1 MTRSKFNRQKE
12 NNCIVNYAVDEML
25 LQENNKVST
34 ENIESELDGNDLYH
48 IYNMSLDNKKE
59 NT

>member
-1 MTRSKFNRQKE
+1 MTRIKFNRQKE